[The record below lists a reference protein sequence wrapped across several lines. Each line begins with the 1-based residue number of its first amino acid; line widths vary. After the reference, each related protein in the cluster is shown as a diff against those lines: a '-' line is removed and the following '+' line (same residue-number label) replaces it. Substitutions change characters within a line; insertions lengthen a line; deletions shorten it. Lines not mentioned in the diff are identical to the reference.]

1 MSLSEIQTRMKGR
14 IWQAIG
20 QSAVDVSAI
29 PSPEMD
35 QLVNL
40 MTENVL
46 REVNDLLE
54 QVDSQPDSAASQAE
68 EEEKERVL
76 WEGRPFLSLG
86 VHYTLTTERL
96 RIVEGILGKKR
107 EDIELVRIQSL
118 DQTQSAGERLLN
130 IGDIHIRSHDPTSPH
145 VILNNIANP
154 QETHEML
161 RKAVLDARKRYK
173 LGYREKMS
181 MGDGEMDE

>member
-14 IWQAIG
+14 IWQAVG

-29 PSPEMD
+29 PSPEID
-35 QLVNL
+35 NLVNM

-46 REVNDLLE
+46 REVNELLE
-54 QVDSQPDSAASQAE
+54 QVKPQPDSTTSETE

-86 VHYTLTTERL
+86 VNYTLTTERL

-107 EDIELVRIQSL
+107 EDIELVRIQSV
-118 DQTQSAGERLLN
+118 DQTQSAGERMLN
-130 IGDIHIRSHDPTSPH
+130 IGDIHIRSHDPSSPH
-145 VILNNIANP
+145 VILNNIAKP
-154 QETHEML
+154 QEAHEIL

-173 LGYREKMS
+173 LGYREKMT
-181 MGDGEMDE
+181 MGDGEIDE